1 MDAKR
6 KWVKE
11 IVVETLQ
18 EACDFDI
25 GKNVPDSERPCS
37 DLGLESVDG
46 ILVAP
51 RLAGKLGITIPNKIN
66 PLIDDSKDPKNCERT
81 VGEIVDFMLS
91 MMPSEE
97 KKYAKK

>member
-1 MDAKR
+1 MDARR

-18 EACDFDI
+18 EVCDFDI
-25 GKNVPDSERPCS
+25 GKKVPDSERPFS
-37 DLGLESVDG
+37 DLGLESADG

-51 RLAGKLGITIPNKIN
+51 RLAGKLGITIANKIN
-66 PLIDDSKDPKNCERT
+66 PLIDDSRDPKNCERT
-81 VGEIVDFMLS
+81 VGEIVDYMLS